1 MPLLEGSS
9 QETISKNIETEINA
23 GKDPKQ
29 AAAIAYSKA
38 GKAEDQAPRA
48 AGIMYQSG
56 GKVLLLKRSVASKDY
71 PEHWGFPAGGIEEGE
86 TPVMAAVRES
96 IEEIGTAPA
105 TEPMYH
111 SLSHDGFALFTD
123 DTSEQFVPKLNDEH
137 TEYQWADPQNPPQ
150 PIHPGVQIHL
160 AGIAQDEMS
169 ARTVDSNGWPEIKG
183 NPLSKAG
190 VFPYLGKSIP
200 GAPDPK
206 AVYMVLRP
214 PEELADP
221 DCINS
226 FKLTP
231 WIAGHTMLG
240 NGFTPAEQKG
250 IDGIVGEDL
259 YFDGE
264 FLRGNIKAFTQR
276 MNTLID
282 GDINELSLG
291 YRCRYEYSPGVWQ
304 GQPYDYIQRNI
315 RGNHLA
321 LVENGRC
328 GAEVAV
334 LDHLTV
340 TFDAKE
346 FSMADPV
353 DKPAVAKDEDA
364 AAAGP
369 DLAAIKAA
377 IEQLGPVIE
386 MINEFKATLA
396 KSEAGEETG
405 EAAVEAAKANAMP
418 IDAED
423 PTCVDKMPATMDEAI
438 ATIKTLRGE
447 LKAAKAK
454 PAVAAAMDE
463 KDMIQAIATRDGLAR
478 RLSAVVGTFDHAEMT
493 ADAVAKYGVAKLGL
507 KAAKGQEAAVLDG
520 YLTAT
525 EKMGKGVRVVT
536 HAQDSADKGA
546 GGKVADAINDHY
558 KS

>member
-1 MPLLEGSS
+1 MPLEEGSS
-9 QETISKNIETEINA
+9 QETISKNIATEIRA
-23 GKDPKQ
+23 GKEPDQ

-38 GKAEDQAPRA
+38 GKDSAEVAPRA

-71 PEHWGFPAGGIEEGE
+71 VEHWGFPAGGIEDGE

-105 TEPMYH
+105 TEPTYH

-123 DTSEQFVPKLNDEH
+123 DTSEQFTPKLNDEH

-160 AGIAQDEMS
+160 AGIAQDAMT
-169 ARTVDSNGWPEIKG
+169 ARVTDTNGWPEIKG

-221 DCINS
+221 ACINS

-264 FLRGNIKAFTQR
+264 FLRGNIKAFTQK
-276 MNTLID
+276 MNNLID

-353 DKPAVAKDEDA
+353 EKPAVAKDEDA
-364 AAAGP
+364 AAAVP

-386 MINEFKATLA
+386 MINSFKATLA
-396 KSEAGEETG
+396 KSEAGEEAG
-405 EAAVEAAKANAMP
+405 EAAVEAAKATAMP

-423 PTCVDKMPATMDEAI
+423 PACVDKMPATMDEAI
-438 ATIKTLRGE
+438 ATIKSLRGE

-454 PAVAAAMDE
+454 PVVATMDE

-507 KAAKGQEAAVLDG
+507 KSAKGQEAAVLDG

-525 EKMGKGVRVVT
+525 EKMGKDVRVVT

-546 GGKVADAINDHY
+546 GSKVADAINDHY

>member
-1 MPLLEGSS
+1 MNLN
-9 QETISKNIETEINA
+9 K
-23 GKDPKQ
+23 
-29 AAAIAYSKA
+29 
-38 GKAEDQAPRA
+38 APRA

-71 PEHWGFPAGGIEEGE
+71 AEHWGFPAGGIEDGE

-96 IEEIGTAPA
+96 IEEIGTAPQQ
-105 TEPMYH
+105 EPTYH

-123 DTSEQFVPKLNDEH
+123 DTSEQFTPKLNDEH

-160 AGIAQDEMS
+160 AGIAQDAMT
-169 ARTVDSNGWPEIKG
+169 ARVTDSNGWPEIKG

-200 GAPDPK
+200 GAPDPTK
-206 AVYMVLRP
+206 VYNVLRP

-221 DCINS
+221 ACINS

-240 NGFTPAEQKG
+240 HGFTPAEQKG

-264 FLRGNIKAFTQR
+264 FLRGNIKAFTQK
-276 MNTLID
+276 MNNLIG

-353 DKPAVAKDEDA
+353 EKPVVAKDEDA
-364 AAAGP
+364 ATAGP

-377 IEQLGPVIE
+377 IDALGPVIE

-396 KSEAGEETG
+396 KSEASEEAG
-405 EAAVEAAKANAMP
+405 EAAVEAAANAMP

-423 PTCVDKMPATMDEAI
+423 PACIDNLPATMDEAI
-438 ATIKTLRGE
+438 ATIKSLRKE
-447 LKAAKAK
+447 LKTVKAK
-454 PAVAAAMDE
+454 PVATAMDE
-463 KDMIQAIATRDGLAR
+463 KDFITAIAARDNMAR
-478 RLSAVVGTFDHAEMT
+478 RLSVVVGTFDHSEMT
-493 ADAVAKYGVAKLGL
+493 VTDVAKYGVDKLGL
-507 KAAKGQEAAVLDG
+507 KAIKGQEASALDG
-520 YLTAT
+520 YLTAS
-525 EKMGKGVRVVT
+525 EKLSKTTRVVT
-536 HAQDSADKGA
+536 HAQDSADKGN
-546 GGKVADAINDHY
+546 GGKVADAIHDHY